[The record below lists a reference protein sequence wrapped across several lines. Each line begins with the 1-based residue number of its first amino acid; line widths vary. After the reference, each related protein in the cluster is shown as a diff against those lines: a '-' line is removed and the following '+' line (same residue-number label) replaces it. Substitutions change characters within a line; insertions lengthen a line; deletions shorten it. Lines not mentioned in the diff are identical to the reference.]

1 MWYTE
6 CGRQRERNL
15 KWTQWQDGLRQG
27 DDITKDDLVFCRNT
41 HTEVF
46 RVNKVSEKEV
56 NLSGSLNGS
65 QVGGWVPLSH
75 VWLVR
80 TTAWARQIQNREWVK
95 REDRNLED
103 GKMGAVKSFAEE
115 VSESM
120 GLGGEINDKVI
131 EEACAR
137 FEELLTEA
145 RDKGRVR
152 VYIEDAAEEIMESLG
167 ELDSEALLI
176 EVKDLFDLNGYLEEA
191 ISDLDYKAFADLYE
205 KLVPGVKNARF
216 QSDSGDDFLTY
227 QKV

>member
-1 MWYTE
+1 MDTMTE
-6 CGRQRERNL
+6 RIE
-15 KWTQWQDGLRQG
+15 TG

-41 HTEVF
+41 RTGVF

-56 NLSGSLNGS
+56 NLSDSLNGS

-80 TTAWARQIQNREWVK
+80 TTAWARQTKNREWVK

-120 GLGGEINDKVI
+120 GLGGEINDEVI
-131 EEACAR
+131 DEACAR
-137 FEELLTEA
+137 FEGFLTEA

-152 VYIEDAAEEIMESLG
+152 VYQDDAAEQIVESLD
-167 ELDSEALLI
+167 ELDDEAFLV
-176 EVKDLFDLNGYLEEA
+176 EARNLFDLDSYLEEA
-191 ISDLDYKAFADLYE
+191 IEDLDCKDFAELYGR
-205 KLVPGVKNARF
+205 LVPGVKNVTYKPE
-216 QSDSGDDFLTY
+216 DHDFLTC